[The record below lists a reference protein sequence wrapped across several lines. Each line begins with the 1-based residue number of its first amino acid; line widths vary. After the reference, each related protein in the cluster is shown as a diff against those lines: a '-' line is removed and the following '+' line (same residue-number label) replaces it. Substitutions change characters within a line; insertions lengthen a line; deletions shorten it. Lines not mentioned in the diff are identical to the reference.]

1 MYLLHDIGVTQ
12 VTIPLPFRLNHV
24 NCFIAEGAK
33 GWTIIDTG
41 LNNEVS
47 REIWKPYI
55 DKHEIS
61 TIILTHL
68 HPDHY
73 GYGGTLQRLTNADVW
88 MTNVDDHAGTTFW
101 EPESLAKVKQHYDTC
116 GIPEQGADE
125 LTSDEGSFN
134 PRVKPYP
141 QVSRHLEEGEKILIG
156 KNEYEVIFTPGH
168 SDGLICLYNKEN
180 GILFSTDHILPKIT
194 PNISYWFRG
203 IPNPLEAFF
212 HSLKKIELLNAEYVI
227 PSHGKPFQNANKRIR
242 ELISHHHDRLNE
254 VYEYIKSPATIYQV
268 SKQLFKK
275 PLTTHEMRFAL
286 GETIAHLE
294 YLYFNNQCE
303 KSLENNT
310 WYYHAK

>member
-1 MYLLHDIGVTQ
+1 MLEDIGVTQ

-24 NCFIAEGAK
+24 NCFFAEGSK

-41 LNNEVS
+41 LNNQVS

-55 DKHEIS
+55 DKYDIS

-73 GYGGTLQRLTNADVW
+73 GYGGTLQQLTNADVW
-88 MTNVDDHAGTTFW
+88 MTKIDDEAARIFW
-101 EPESLAKVKQHYDTC
+101 EPESLKKVKDHYHTC
-116 GIPEQGADE
+116 GLPENVAVE
-125 LTSDEGSFN
+125 LTNDEGSFN

-141 QVSRHLEEGEKILIG
+141 KVGRHLEEGSKLVFG

-168 SDGLICLYNKEN
+168 SDGLICLYNKAN
-180 GILFSTDHILPKIT
+180 SILFSTDHILPKIT

-212 HSLKKIELLNAEYVI
+212 ESLGKIESLEAEYVI
-227 PSHGKPFQNANKRIR
+227 PSHGKPFQNANKRIT

-254 VYEYIKSPATIYQV
+254 VYDYIQSPATIYQV
-268 SKQLFKK
+268 CKQLFTR
-275 PLTTHEMRFAL
+275 PLTTHETRFAI

-294 YLYFNNQCE
+294 YLYYNNQCE
-303 KSLENNT
+303 KSFENGI
-310 WYYHAK
+310 WYYEAI